1 MKFRGNKKAGRGQK
15 HAGTLTRRPDRMTSS
30 LTAHISMLQYILQR
44 KSVGGRSD
52 GRRRRRREVKGNCR
66 GLQRWEIENV
76 PERVRK
82 EREAKC

>member
-1 MKFRGNKKAGRGQK
+1 M
-15 HAGTLTRRPDRMTSS
+15 GTLTRRPDKMTSS

-52 GRRRRRREVKGNCR
+52 GRRRRRRREVKGNCG
-66 GLQRWEIENV
+66 GLQRWEIESV
-76 PERVRK
+76 REPVRK